1 MEPHELMKEVLKRTS
16 AKQIAAE
23 MGLSLSLI
31 YKWTEPPM
39 KEGGTSGSPLDRIAD
54 LVRATKDPSIPQW
67 VCEQAD
73 GFFIRNPKHLPPNRP
88 LIPLTND
95 IVQEFADMLATIA
108 QSSADSVITKHEA
121 RKIRARWEELKS
133 VTEGFVHAAEHGS
146 FKAEAPKPAAE
157 KPA

>member
-16 AKQIAAE
+16 AKQIAAD

-39 KEGGTSGSPLDRIAD
+39 KEGGTSGSPLDRIGE
-54 LVRATKDPSIPQW
+54 LVRSTRDPSIPQW
-67 VCEQAD
+67 ICEQAG
-73 GFFIRNPKHLPPNRP
+73 GFFIRNPKNLPPNRP

-108 QSSADSVITKHEA
+108 QSSADSVITKEEA

-133 VTEGFVHAAEHGS
+133 VTEGFVHAAEKGT
-146 FKAEAPKPAAE
+146 FNAEKPAPAAE
-157 KPA
+157 KPV